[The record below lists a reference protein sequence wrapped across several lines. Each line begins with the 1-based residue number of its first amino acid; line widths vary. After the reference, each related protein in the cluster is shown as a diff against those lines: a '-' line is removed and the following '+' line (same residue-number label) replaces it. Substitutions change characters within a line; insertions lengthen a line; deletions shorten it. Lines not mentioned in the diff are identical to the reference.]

1 MFAVLFVADCYRKKI
16 KITKK
21 MSKSVL
27 FTSAKNDR
35 TILEWTIHH
44 LTLGFDHIHIF
55 QPTLS
60 TVLDSLVEADNR
72 VTIQQETPHEQM
84 RDIAQTLGADWMLYL
99 DSDEFVVL
107 NNSSDVSQFLRP
119 YAAFEKVGLNSLMFR
134 SGEEGEETLIGSC
147 MSCNSWLSDVVK
159 TFVNLKCCTSAVSV
173 YANFKPFTGFTYATD
188 VHYEKASAYIANYNN
203 TNVLSREI
211 EYFAVSDKYN
221 KTNKALMAKHKP
233 GANFELNKK
242 YLAASCVNEHVQV
255 LRKYARECNS
265 VLELNVEGN
274 ERTYGLLKGLSESK
288 HTLKTKYYGNPD
300 PALLP
305 ILQVNNME
313 YRQDIVVDLV
323 VLTTLSDLTK
333 ELRSKVFKYIIVVDA
348 GAAVNPTDVFSDYL
362 DKWDVG
368 AITLPGLT
376 VLSKKPYVWGNSGFG
391 AVWGS

>member
-1 MFAVLFVADCYRKKI
+1 
-16 KITKK
+16 

-72 VTIQQETPHEQM
+72 VTIQQETSRSIEQM

-107 NNSSDVSQFLRP
+107 NNSDMISHFLRD
-119 YAAFEKVGLNSLMFR
+119 YVAYEKVGLNLLVFR

-147 MSCNSWLSDVVK
+147 TSCSSWLSDVVK
-159 TFVNLKCCTSAVSV
+159 TFVNLKCGTSAVSV
-173 YANFKPFTGFTYATD
+173 YANFKPFTGFTYTTD
-188 VHYEKASAYIANYNN
+188 VHYKKVDAYIANYNN

-221 KTNKALMAKHKP
+221 KTNKALMAKHKH
-233 GANFELNKK
+233 GANAKLNEK
-242 YLAASCVNEHVQV
+242 YFAASCVNEHVQV

-300 PALLP
+300 PSLLP

-333 ELRSKVFKYIIVVDA
+333 ELSSKVFKYIIIVNA
-348 GAAVNPTDVFSDYL
+348 GAASNPADVFSDYL
-362 DKWDVG
+362 QNWDLV
-368 AITLPGLT
+368 ATTEPGVT
-376 VLSKKPYVWGNSGFG
+376 VLSKKPYVWGSSGFG

>member
-1 MFAVLFVADCYRKKI
+1 
-16 KITKK
+16 
-21 MSKSVL
+21 MSKTAL
-27 FTSAKNDR
+27 FTTSKNER

-72 VTIQQETPHEQM
+72 VTIQQETPQSIEQM

-107 NNSSDVSQFLRP
+107 NNSSEISHFLRS
-119 YAAFEKVGLNSLMFR
+119 YAAYEKVGLNLLVFR

-147 MSCNSWLSDVVK
+147 TSCNSWLSDVVK
-159 TFVNLKCCTSAVSV
+159 TFVNLKCGTPTISV
-173 YANFKPFTGFTYATD
+173 YSDFKPFTGFTYATD
-188 VHYEKASAYIANYNN
+188 VHYEKAPAYIANYNN

-221 KTNKALMAKHKP
+221 KTNKALMAKHKH
-233 GANFELNKK
+233 GANAKLNEK
-242 YLAASCVNEHVQV
+242 YFAASCVNEHVQV

-300 PALLP
+300 PSLLP

-333 ELRSKVFKYIIVVDA
+333 ELSSKVFKYIIIVNA
-348 GAAVNPTDVFSDYL
+348 GAASNPADVFSDYL
-362 DKWDVG
+362 QNWDLV
-368 AITLPGLT
+368 ATTEPGVT
-376 VLSKKPYVWGNSGFG
+376 VLSKKPYVWGSSGFG
-391 AVWGS
+391 AVWGF

>member
-1 MFAVLFVADCYRKKI
+1 
-16 KITKK
+16 
-21 MSKSVL
+21 MSKTAL
-27 FTSAKNDR
+27 FTTSKNDR

-72 VTIQQETPHEQM
+72 VTIQQETPQSIEQM
-84 RDIAQTLGADWMLYL
+84 RDIAQTLGAVWMLYL
-99 DSDEFVVL
+99 DSDEFLVL
-107 NNSSDVSQFLRP
+107 NNSTEISHFLRS
-119 YAAFEKVGLNSLMFR
+119 YAAYEKVGLNLLVFR

-147 MSCNSWLSDVVK
+147 TTCNSWLSDTVK
-159 TFVNLKCCTSAVSV
+159 TFVNLKCGTPTISV
-173 YANFKPFTGFTYATD
+173 YSDFKPFTGFAYATD
-188 VHYEKASAYIANYNN
+188 VHYEKAPAYIANYNN

-233 GANFELNKK
+233 GANAELNEK
-242 YLAASCVNEHVQV
+242 YFTASSVNEHVQV

-300 PALLP
+300 PSLLP

-313 YRQDIVVDLV
+313 YRQDIVVDLA

-333 ELRSKVFKYIIVVDA
+333 ELRSKVFKYIIIVNA
-348 GAAVNPTDVFSDYL
+348 EAADNPTDVFGDYL
-362 DKWDVG
+362 DKWDVV
-368 AITLPGLT
+368 AITQPGLT
-376 VLSKKPYVWGNSGFG
+376 VLSKKPYVWSSSGFG
-391 AVWGS
+391 AVWGA

>member
-1 MFAVLFVADCYRKKI
+1 
-16 KITKK
+16 
-21 MSKSVL
+21 MSKTAL
-27 FTSAKNDR
+27 FTTSKNDR

-72 VTIQQETPHEQM
+72 VTIQQETPQSIEQM

-107 NNSSDVSQFLRP
+107 NNSSEISHFLRS
-119 YAAFEKVGLNSLMFR
+119 YAAYEKVGLNLLVFR

-147 MSCNSWLSDVVK
+147 TSCNSRLSDIVK
-159 TFVNLKCCTSAVSV
+159 TFVNLKCSSGYVD
-173 YANFKPFTGFTYATD
+173 FKD
-188 VHYEKASAYIANYNN
+188 VHYKKVDAYIANYSN
-203 TNVLSREI
+203 TNVLSRELV
-211 EYFAVSDKYN
+211 YTAVSDKYN
-221 KTNKALMAKHKP
+221 KTNKALLAKHKP
-233 GANFELNKK
+233 GANAELNEK
-242 YLAASCVNEHVQV
+242 YFAASSVNKHVQV
-255 LRKYARECNS
+255 LRKYASECNS

-288 HTLKTKYYGNPD
+288 HTLKTKYYGNSD
-300 PALLP
+300 PSLLP

-333 ELRSKVFKYIIVVDA
+333 ELSSKVFKYIIIVNA
-348 GAAVNPTDVFSDYL
+348 GAASNPADVFSDYL
-362 DKWDVG
+362 QNWDLV
-368 AITLPGLT
+368 ATTEPGVT
-376 VLSKKPYVWGNSGFG
+376 VLSKKPYVWGSSGFG

>member
-1 MFAVLFVADCYRKKI
+1 
-16 KITKK
+16 
-21 MSKSVL
+21 MSKTVL
-27 FTSAKNDR
+27 FTTSKNDH

-72 VTIQQETPHEQM
+72 VTIQQETPQSIEQM

-107 NNSSDVSQFLRP
+107 NNSSEISHFLRS
-119 YAAFEKVGLNSLMFR
+119 YAAYEKVGLNLLVFR

-147 MSCNSWLSDVVK
+147 TTCNSWLSDTVK
-159 TFVNLKCCTSAVSV
+159 TFVNLKCGTPTLSV
-173 YANFKPFTGFTYATD
+173 YSDFKPFTGFTYATD
-188 VHYEKASAYIANYNN
+188 VHYEKAPAYIANYNN

-233 GANFELNKK
+233 GANTELNEK
-242 YLAASCVNEHVQV
+242 YLAASRVHEYLPV

-300 PALLP
+300 PVLLS

-313 YRQDIVVDLV
+313 YRQDIVVDLA

-333 ELRSKVFKYIIVVDA
+333 ELRSKVFKYIIIVNA
-348 GAAVNPTDVFSDYL
+348 EAADNPTDVFGDYL
-362 DKWDVG
+362 DKWDVV
-368 AITLPGLT
+368 AITQPGLT
-376 VLSKKPYVWGNSGFG
+376 VLSKKPYVWGSSGFG
-391 AVWGS
+391 AVWGA

>member
-1 MFAVLFVADCYRKKI
+1 
-16 KITKK
+16 
-21 MSKSVL
+21 MSKTAL
-27 FTSAKNDR
+27 FTTSKNDR

-72 VTIQQETPHEQM
+72 VTIQQETSQSIEQM

-107 NNSSDVSQFLRP
+107 NNSSEISHFLRS
-119 YAAFEKVGLNSLMFR
+119 YAAYEKVGLNLLVFR

-147 MSCNSWLSDVVK
+147 TSCNSWLSDVVK
-159 TFVNLKCCTSAVSV
+159 TFVNLKCGTSTISV
-173 YANFKPFTGFTYATD
+173 YSDFKPFTGFTYATD
-188 VHYEKASAYIANYNN
+188 VHYKKVPAYIANYSN

-211 EYFAVSDKYN
+211 VYTAVCDKYN

-233 GANFELNKK
+233 GANTELNEK
-242 YLAASCVNEHVQV
+242 YLAASRVHEYLPV
-255 LRKYARECNS
+255 LRKYASECNS
-265 VLELNVEGN
+265 VLEINVEGN

-300 PALLP
+300 PILLS

-313 YRQDIVVDLV
+313 YRKDVVVDLV
-323 VLTTLSDLTK
+323 VLTSLSDLTK
-333 ELRSKVFKYIIVVDA
+333 ELSSIVFKYIIVIND
-348 GAAVNPTDVFSDYL
+348 GAAVNPTEVFGDYL
-362 DKWDVG
+362 DKWNVV
-368 AITLPGLT
+368 ATTQPGLI
-376 VLSKKPYVWGNSGFG
+376 VLSKKPYVWGSSNFG

>member
-1 MFAVLFVADCYRKKI
+1 MYKKTTLCLRYFLLLTATAKKI

-107 NNSSDVSQFLRP
+107 NNSAMISHFLRD
-119 YAAFEKVGLNSLMFR
+119 YAKYEKVGLNLLVFR

-147 MSCNSWLSDVVK
+147 TSCNSRLSDIVK
-159 TFVNLKCCTSAVSV
+159 TFVNLKCSSGYVD
-173 YANFKPFTGFTYATD
+173 FKD
-188 VHYEKASAYIANYNN
+188 VHYKKVDAYIANYSN

-221 KTNKALMAKHKP
+221 KTNKALLAKHKP
-233 GANFELNKK
+233 GANAELNEK
-242 YLAASCVNEHVQV
+242 YFAASCVNEHVQE

-313 YRQDIVVDLV
+313 YRQDVVVDLV

-333 ELRSKVFKYIIVVDA
+333 ELRSKVFKYIIVVDV

-362 DKWDVG
+362 DKWDVV
-368 AITLPGLT
+368 AITPPGLT
-376 VLSKKPYVWGNSGFG
+376 VLSKKPYVWGSSGFG

>member
-1 MFAVLFVADCYRKKI
+1 MF
-16 KITKK
+16 
-21 MSKSVL
+21 KSIL
-27 FTSAKNDR
+27 FTSTKNDR
-35 TILEWTIHH
+35 SILEWVTHH

-72 VTIQQETPHEQM
+72 VTIQQETPHEQLH
-84 RDIAQTLGADWMLYL
+84 DIAQTLGADWMLYL
-99 DSDEFVVL
+99 DSDEFLVL
-107 NNSSDVSQFLRP
+107 NTSSDVSQFLRP
-119 YAAFEKVGLNSLMFR
+119 YAAFEKVGLNLLMF
-134 SGEEGEETLIGSC
+134 STGEKGEEETLIGSC
-147 MSCNSWLSDVVK
+147 TSCNSKLSDIVK
-159 TFVNLKCCTSAVSV
+159 TFVNLKCSSG
-173 YANFKPFTGFTYATD
+173 YLDFKD
-188 VHYEKASAYIANYNN
+188 VHYKKVDAYIANYNN
-203 TNVLSREI
+203 TNVLSREL

-233 GANFELNKK
+233 GANAELNEK
-242 YLAASCVNEHVQV
+242 YLAASRVHEYLFV
-255 LRKYARECNS
+255 LRKYASECNS

-300 PALLP
+300 PTLLP

-313 YRQDIVVDLV
+313 YRKDVVVDLV
-323 VLTTLSDLTK
+323 VITSLSDLTK
-333 ELRSKVFKYIIVVDA
+333 ELSSKVFKYIIVVDA